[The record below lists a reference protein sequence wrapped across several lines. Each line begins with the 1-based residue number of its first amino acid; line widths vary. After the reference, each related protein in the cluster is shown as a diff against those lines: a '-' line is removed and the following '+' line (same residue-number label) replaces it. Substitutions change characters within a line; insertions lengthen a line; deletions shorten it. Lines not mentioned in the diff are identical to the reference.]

1 MHGKNVQTCTMT
13 VGRIWSCVLM
23 LKPINSIQISDSYK
37 LYQEPTLYCKRN
49 KSLSNISSGR
59 GGALNKGLYG
69 EALRQVQ
76 TLTFLN
82 IIKLRAGYPFHIYSS
97 KHCILFNYCKC
108 MHSLFII
115 NQPVKRQSFCV
126 FFTAMKCIL

>member
-1 MHGKNVQTCTMT
+1 M
-13 VGRIWSCVLM
+13 VG
-23 LKPINSIQISDSYK
+23 
-37 LYQEPTLYCKRN
+37 
-49 KSLSNISSGR
+49 
-59 GGALNKGLYG
+59 GGALNKVLYG

-76 TLTFLN
+76 TLTLLS